1 MKANIV
7 QNYVKMRTEEKILE
21 LVANETG
28 VPSADIV
35 SRCRRFE
42 CVEARCLF
50 VVLCVKC
57 GVCLSNTGRFIGIT
71 RQAAT
76 YLIATH
82 EQRMTMRNY
91 ACIFHAIVKK
101 IASN

>member
-1 MKANIV
+1 M

-50 VVLCVKC
+50 VVLCVRLGLC
-57 GVCLSNTGRFIGIT
+57 ASNAGRYVGIT

-82 EQRMTMRNY
+82 EQRMKSRNY
-91 ACIFHAIVKK
+91 ALMFNEIVKK
-101 IASN
+101 VASN